1 MPANEKNKL
10 MKDPASSS
18 EGHKEILSEQEQA
31 KNIPEYLFCWQWL
44 HRLQIRCRL
53 FRDWHD
59 HRSTFRGGF
68 SKLCTTPRATA
79 ETAPQP
85 RCESTNCLSAVR

>member
-18 EGHKEILSEQEQA
+18 EGHKEILSEREHA
-31 KNIPEYLFCWQWL
+31 KNMPEYLFCWQWL

-53 FRDWHD
+53 LGDWHSD
-59 HRSTFRGGF
+59 EGAGCSIPCPIQSCG
-68 SKLCTTPRATA
+68 
-79 ETAPQP
+79 
-85 RCESTNCLSAVR
+85 SARR

>member
-31 KNIPEYLFCWQWL
+31 KNISEYLFSWQCL
-44 HRLQIRCRL
+44 HRLQIGCR
-53 FRDWHD
+53 FFGGWHGSHSD
-59 HRSTFRGGF
+59 FRGGH
-68 SKLCTTPRATA
+68 SELCVTP
-79 ETAPQP
+79 
-85 RCESTNCLSAVR
+85 V

>member
-31 KNIPEYLFCWQWL
+31 KNITEYLFCWQCL
-44 HRLQIRCRL
+44 HRLQI
-53 FRDWHD
+53 
-59 HRSTFRGGF
+59 
-68 SKLCTTPRATA
+68 
-79 ETAPQP
+79 
-85 RCESTNCLSAVR
+85 